1 MEDKPTLVKLPPGF
15 RFHPT
20 DEELIVHYLKRKV
33 SSSPLPA
40 RFIPDVDLCRFDP
53 WDLPGDLERERYFF
67 CVRSAKYP
75 NGSRSNR
82 AGVSGYWKATGK
94 DRQVLRGGQVV
105 GVKKSL
111 VFYKGKAPS
120 GSRTD
125 WVMHEYRLAATTNGG
140 GNSINENWVL
150 CRIFPKRKSSSGC
163 EGEVELRHG
172 FIDFMSRDRA
182 RADSES
188 TSCVTAEHEHSTESG
203 EEDCSSSLPRRETE
217 CS

>member
-94 DRQVLRGGQVV
+94 DRQVLRGGQ
-105 GVKKSL
+105 
-111 VFYKGKAPS
+111 
-120 GSRTD
+120 
-125 WVMHEYRLAATTNGG
+125 
-140 GNSINENWVL
+140 ENWVL

-182 RADSES
+182 DSES

-203 EEDCSSSLPRRETE
+203 EEDNSSSLPRRETE
-217 CS
+217 CF